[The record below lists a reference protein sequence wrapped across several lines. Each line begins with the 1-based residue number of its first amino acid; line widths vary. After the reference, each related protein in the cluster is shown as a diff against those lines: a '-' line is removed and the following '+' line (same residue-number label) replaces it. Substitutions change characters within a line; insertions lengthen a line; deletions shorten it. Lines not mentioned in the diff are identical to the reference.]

1 MSFDLNHNK
10 VSEKY
15 RQIKKYIVKTPLQKS
30 LPLSN
35 SKHNIYLKLENL
47 QKTNSF
53 KLRGAF
59 SKILSLSQAE
69 KEKGL
74 VTASTGNHGAA
85 VAYAAKELGLEAII
99 FAPTNASKT
108 KLAAIEILG
117 AELRY
122 YSNDSAKAEAHARK
136 FALENNLTY
145 ISPYN
150 DPEIILGQASIGLE
164 LWQDLP
170 QIDAVIVSLGG
181 GGLISGVAG
190 YVKTRNPDIQV
201 IAASPLN
208 SAVMIESQKAGR
220 ILDIESKETL
230 SDGTAGGV
238 EAGSIT
244 FGLVRD
250 LVDDFV
256 TVTEEEIK
264 QELKEFIDSHF
275 MLIEGA
281 AAVTIAAYRKFKNN
295 IRGKNVVLLICGSKI
310 SSNTLKEVLS

>member
-190 YVKTRNPDIQV
+190 YLKTRNPDIQV

>member
-1 MSFDLNHNK
+1 MNHNK

-310 SSNTLKEVLS
+310 SSNTLKEVLL

>member
-35 SKHNIYLKLENL
+35 SKHNIYLKLESL

-190 YVKTRNPDIQV
+190 YLKTRNPDIQV

-244 FGLVRD
+244 FELVRD